1 MRKRGTNY
9 KHLRERARRLVANDD
24 QLLAA
29 LAAMR
34 EAKHIDPETVSQ
46 RIGVTVTE
54 LEAIDGGTKDPT
66 MGEIRRYAHAV
77 GVIIEHRVV
86 DDDTESAA
94 DYSEP
99 VAVTHECG
107 QIEFSHVIH
116 NPSYGPISQISV
128 MGQSAQK
135 TLQVETTPA

>member
-29 LAAMR
+29 LAA
-34 EAKHIDPETVSQ
+34 
-46 RIGVTVTE
+46 
-54 LEAIDGGTKDPT
+54 